1 MAGTVEAVDKIVL
14 FRIEGEEGNA
24 WKVAYQTEITTEESR
39 EYDSEATKDG
49 TVKSAGAYEG
59 THSFTAFLSK
69 KDEYI
74 KKIKALVRDASP
86 KKLEVWVID
95 RSDLDGALNLPGEYS
110 TDVVTSVSESAGADG
125 KVEVSVD
132 SEVEGTIIAGD
143 VTVTPELTAML
154 KQIAEEQEFVQP
166 ITPTP

>member
-24 WKVAYQTEITTEESR
+24 WKVAYQTEVTTEESR

-95 RSDLDGALNLPGEYS
+95 RSDLGEEALPGEYS

-132 SEVEGTIIAGD
+132 SEVEGTIVPGE
-143 VTVTPELTAML
+143 VTISPELTALL

-166 ITPTP
+166 ITPAL

>member
-1 MAGTVEAVDKIVL
+1 MTGTVEAVDKIVL

-24 WKVAYQTEITTEESR
+24 WKVAYQTDITTDESR
-39 EYDSEATKDG
+39 DYDSEATKDG

-59 THSFTAFLSK
+59 SHSFTSFLAK

-74 KKIKALVRDASP
+74 KKIKALVRDSNP
-86 KKLEVWVID
+86 KRLEVWVID
-95 RSDLDGALNLPGEYS
+95 RSDLDGAETLPGEYS
-110 TDVVTSVSESAGADG
+110 TDVVTSVSDTAGADG
-125 KVEVSVD
+125 KVEISVE
-132 SEVEGTIIAGD
+132 SEVEGTIIDGD

-166 ITPTP
+166 VTPAL

>member
-14 FRIEGEEGNA
+14 FRIEVEEGNA
-24 WKVAYQTEITTEESR
+24 WKVAYQTEVTTDEPS
-39 EYDSEATKDG
+39 EYDSAATKDD

-59 THSFTAFLSK
+59 RHSFTAFLSK
-69 KDEYI
+69 KDQYI

-95 RSDLDGALNLPGEYS
+95 RSDLGEEALPGEYS

-125 KVEVSVD
+125 KVEVSID
-132 SEVEGTIIAGD
+132 SEVEGTIVPGE
-143 VTVTPELTAML
+143 VTISPELTALL
-154 KQIAEEQEFVQP
+154 KQIAE
-166 ITPTP
+166 